1 MERETIPEAQKGMPY
16 VNVFVTYDRLALAAA
31 LYYRVPAVIFSWG
44 LKITDK
50 KSGAIKDSPRAA
62 DGGNPGGAFIAYR
75 TELDNLETQFES
87 LKAQFRAT
95 LTGMKRPDLPNVNQ
109 DFKEYNNIVEK
120 IATQIAAANAK
131 IEGWV
136 VGDPQ
141 FHHQTTRAAA
151 VAYKMLLGL
160 EIYVPAIQQFSLA
173 HKLALRLKSLDDRHE
188 AFTVSTHHH
197 VDTILGTKSK
207 SKINV
212 TPDLVNDLQKL

>member
-136 VGDPQ
+136 VGAPIPSSD
-141 FHHQTTRAAA
+141 HTR
-151 VAYKMLLGL
+151 GSSC
-160 EIYVPAIQQFSLA
+160 I
-173 HKLALRLKSLDDRHE
+173 
-188 AFTVSTHHH
+188 
-197 VDTILGTKSK
+197 
-207 SKINV
+207 
-212 TPDLVNDLQKL
+212 